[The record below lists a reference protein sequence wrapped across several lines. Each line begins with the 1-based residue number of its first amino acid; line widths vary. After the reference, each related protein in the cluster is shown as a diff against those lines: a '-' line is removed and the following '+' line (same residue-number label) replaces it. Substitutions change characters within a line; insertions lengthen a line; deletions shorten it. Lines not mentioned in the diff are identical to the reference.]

1 MGNAN
6 IVLGPYSTK
15 SIIIICVY
23 VISANQ
29 TTCFTKFTMLKMK
42 GLLRV
47 IDFTQGKTDGETD
60 EYIGKQRRSLSTS
73 IRT

>member
-1 MGNAN
+1 M
-6 IVLGPYSTK
+6 
-15 SIIIICVY
+15 Y

-47 IDFTQGKTDGETD
+47 IGFTQGKTDGETD
-60 EYIGKQRRSLSTS
+60 EYIGKQRRSLSIS
-73 IRT
+73 IRTQH

>member
-1 MGNAN
+1 M
-6 IVLGPYSTK
+6 S
-15 SIIIICVY
+15 
-23 VISANQ
+23 SAPIKQHALQN
-29 TTCFTKFTMLKMK
+29 
-42 GLLRV
+42 LRCV